1 MEPAMWK
8 AINLQLI
15 TFPLDPQACLT
26 ANWWEN
32 LTGLNEYESSK
43 KRLERTD
50 DGQYLNFGL
59 KLEMDLLR
67 VSWTRGPI
75 ASDVLTGVI
84 NDDAADGMRNLG
96 EFNGASQ
103 EFRGIM
109 HRWLVTECPPI
120 YRMSFAGHLTWRQ
133 ESREAA
139 YTKLGDFLPMKPDPQ
154 ATEFLYQINRKK
166 ASAVIDAEI
175 NRLRTWSANKFE
187 VVYGIEGQ
195 VAGNS
200 FVEFGCSLRFDI
212 NNSPDPNK
220 KPLPREKLCGL
231 FDELLESAAQIA
243 SNGDT
248 A

>member
-96 EFNGASQ
+96 EFNGASHHAS
-103 EFRGIM
+103 M
-109 HRWLVTECPPI
+109 V
-120 YRMSFAGHLTWRQ
+120 
-133 ESREAA
+133 
-139 YTKLGDFLPMKPDPQ
+139 GD
-154 ATEFLYQINRKK
+154 R
-166 ASAVIDAEI
+166 V
-175 NRLRTWSANKFE
+175 SANLPY
-187 VVYGIEGQ
+187 VICWPSY
-195 VAGNS
+195 
-200 FVEFGCSLRFDI
+200 VET
-212 NNSPDPNK
+212 
-220 KPLPREKLCGL
+220 REQGGGL
-231 FDELLESAAQIA
+231 HKAR
-243 SNGDT
+243 
-248 A
+248 